1 MKLNLKKKRYQL
13 TKTYFSYPYLA
24 WLGFF
29 IIVPLFLILY
39 YGLTVEAGEGVRFS
53 LENLRRFFDP
63 IHLSVMWKSVV
74 LAFYCTVICFLL
86 GYPVAMILAS
96 KRFVKKSFLIFLFIL
111 PMWMNMLLRTYA
123 WMTILSRNGILNAVL
138 GFLHLP
144 SIDLLY
150 TETAVLL
157 GMVYDFLPFM
167 VLPIYAVLSKMN
179 KNIYE
184 AAEDLG
190 ANSRVIFRR
199 ITFPLSLPGVVSGVV
214 MVFMPAVSNFFIAN
228 LLGGG
233 KIVLIGNQ
241 IEEQF
246 IDVGNWH
253 FGSALSLG
261 MMFLMLLS
269 LVLLFVYDPGHEKGA
284 LV

>member
-1 MKLNLKKKRYQL
+1 LKKKSYQL
-13 TKTYFSYPYLA
+13 TKTHFSYPYLA
-24 WLGFF
+24 WLGLF

-39 YGLTVEAGEGVRFS
+39 YGLTVESGEGVRFS
-53 LENLRRFFDP
+53 LENLGRFFEP
-63 IHLSVMWKSVV
+63 VYLSVMWKSVV

-86 GYPVAMILAS
+86 GYPIAMILAS
-96 KRFVKKSFLIFLFIL
+96 KRFVKKSFLLFLFIL

-123 WMTILSRNGILNAVL
+123 WMNILSRNGILNAVL
-138 GFLHLP
+138 GFFGLP
-144 SIDLLY
+144 QTDLLY
-150 TETAVLL
+150 TETAVVL

-167 VLPIYAVLSKMN
+167 VLPIYAVLSKMD

-190 ANSRVIFRR
+190 ANSRVVFRR
-199 ITFPLSLPGVVSGVV
+199 ITFPLSLPGVVSGFV
-214 MVFMPAVSNFFIAN
+214 MVFMPAVSNFFIAR

-233 KIVLIGNQ
+233 KIVLIGTK
-241 IEEQF
+241 IEDQF
-246 IDVGNWH
+246 FEAANWH

-269 LVLLFVYDPGHEKGA
+269 LVVLFVYDPGHEKGA
-284 LV
+284 LI